1 MSGSADGSC
10 PPPFLNIA
18 QFGDGGYTQGRLCA
32 NVSDVYTDLEC
43 CLPCPITD
51 WIFSESFESGYKVTE
66 ALNLVGLIACMFL
79 LVSWIFL
86 PVAKTRRHYLSVCL
100 VLGCVALALGF
111 AIPLGSQPEQCFD
124 EITPNDM
131 HSSVSCAF
139 SGALIVAGGLSAAM
153 WILIRALSMHVQICW
168 DATPG
173 RKFFY
178 ASQFFGWG
186 IPAILFAVTMA
197 FTGVSFR
204 FGTACHVSLENSM
217 ADFWGPLLGLAGA
230 AALVQLG
237 TFCYCINVYLK
248 NIWSDDE
255 TETQDSTSL
264 PSYNASLKSR
274 KNSAKI
280 VYRRVSKVLWLQWR
294 GILIVLFVLVDVIFF
309 SVVFVYL
316 DQKETTAMNNM
327 ETALPLIRCLVEHP
341 YPRSGK
347 CSDAA
352 QGLSVNQGTATATLV
367 LLSVLGLQCFLLLGR
382 WSMVTGWV
390 DKIRSRFTPKREFV
404 SLDARG
410 FSTDTRAFTSD
421 RTFELVKVP
430 QSNTYVAAIKA
441 PENAVLSPEE
451 PWGSPISSTDGGKT
465 PDYFGGEYQRHYRSP
480 VGSFSTPRA
489 PSTAG
494 SRDSSYDPYN
504 PRARGGLGLHPVY
517 SESDD
522 DFTRKF

>member
-1 MSGSADGSC
+1 MSGLANC
-10 PPPFLNIA
+10 PPPFLNRA
-18 QFGDGGYTQGRLCA
+18 NFGDGGYTSGRLCA
-32 NVSDVYTDLEC
+32 NVSDAYSDLEC

-51 WIFSESFESGYKVTE
+51 WIFSDSFESAYKVTE
-66 ALNLVGLIACMFL
+66 ALNLVGLIGCLFL
-79 LVSWIFL
+79 LVSWLFL
-86 PVAKTRRHYLSVCL
+86 PVANTRRHYLSVCL
-100 VLGCVALALGF
+100 VVGCVSLALGF
-111 AIPLGSQPEQCFD
+111 AIPLGAQPEQCFD

-139 SGALIVAGGLSAAM
+139 SGTFIVAGGLSAAM
-153 WILIRALSMHVQICW
+153 WIFIRALSMHVQICW

-186 IPAILFAVTMA
+186 IPAILFATTMA

-204 FGTACHVSLENSM
+204 FGTACHVSLEHSM
-217 ADFWGPLLGLAGA
+217 ADFWGPLLGIAGA
-230 AALVQLG
+230 AALTQLG

-248 NIWSDDE
+248 NMWSDDQ

-264 PSYNASLKSR
+264 PSYTGSLKSR

-316 DQKETTAMNNM
+316 DQKETTALHYT
-327 ETALPLIRCLVEHP
+327 ETALPLIRCLMDYP
-341 YPRSGK
+341 YPSSGM
-347 CSDAA
+347 CTGAA

-367 LLSVLGLQCFLLLGR
+367 LLSVLSIQCFLLLGR
-382 WSMVTGWV
+382 WSMFTGWV
-390 DKIRSRFTPKREFV
+390 GIVRSRCSPKREFV

-410 FSTDTRAFTSD
+410 FSKDTRAFASD
-421 RTFELVKVP
+421 RAFELIKVP

-441 PENAVLSPEE
+441 PETAVLSPEE
-451 PWGSPISSTDGGKT
+451 LYGSPISSSDGGKS
-465 PDYFGGEYQRHYRSP
+465 PDYLGSEHQRQYLSP

-494 SRDSSYDPYN
+494 SRDSYDPYN

-517 SESDD
+517 SESFD
-522 DFTRKF
+522 DFPTKF

>member
-1 MSGSADGSC
+1 MSGSANVSC
-10 PPPFLNIA
+10 PAPFLNRA
-18 QFGDGGYTQGRLCA
+18 NFGDGGYTAGRLCS
-32 NVSDVYTDLEC
+32 NVSDAYLDLEC
-43 CLPCPITD
+43 CLRCPITD
-51 WIFSESFESGYKVTE
+51 WIFSESFESSYKVTE
-66 ALNLVGLIACMFL
+66 ALNLVGLIACLFL
-79 LVSWIFL
+79 LVSWLFL
-86 PVAKTRRHYLSVCL
+86 PVANTRRHYLSVCL
-100 VLGCVALALGF
+100 VVGCVSLALGF
-111 AIPLGSQPEQCFD
+111 AIPLGAQPEQCFD

-131 HSSVSCAF
+131 YSSVSCAF

-153 WILIRALSMHVQICW
+153 WIFIRALSMHVQICW

-186 IPAILFAVTMA
+186 IPAILFATTMA

-204 FGTACHVSLENSM
+204 FGTACHVSLEHSM
-217 ADFWGPLLGLAGA
+217 ADFWGPLLGIAGA
-230 AALVQLG
+230 AALIQLG
-237 TFCYCINVYLK
+237 TFCYCINVYL
-248 NIWSDDE
+248 NNMWSDDQ

-264 PSYNASLKSR
+264 PSYKGSLKSR

-280 VYRRVSKVLWLQWR
+280 VYRRVSKVFWLQWR

-316 DQKETTAMNNM
+316 DQKETTALNHV
-327 ETALPLIRCLVEHP
+327 ETALPLIRCLMEHP

-347 CSDAA
+347 CTDAA

-367 LLSVLGLQCFLLLGR
+367 LLSVLGLQCFFLLGR
-382 WSMVTGWV
+382 WSMFTGWV
-390 DKIRSRFTPKREFV
+390 HMARSRCSPKREFV

-410 FSTDTRAFTSD
+410 FSKDTRAYTSD
-421 RTFELVKVP
+421 RAFELVKVP
-430 QSNTYVAAIKA
+430 QSNTYVATIKP

-451 PWGSPISSTDGGKT
+451 PYGSPISSSDGGKT
-465 PDYFGGEYQRHYRSP
+465 PDYFGSEYQRHYRSP

-494 SRDSSYDPYN
+494 SRDSYDPYT

-517 SESDD
+517 CESVD
-522 DFTRKF
+522 DFPRKF